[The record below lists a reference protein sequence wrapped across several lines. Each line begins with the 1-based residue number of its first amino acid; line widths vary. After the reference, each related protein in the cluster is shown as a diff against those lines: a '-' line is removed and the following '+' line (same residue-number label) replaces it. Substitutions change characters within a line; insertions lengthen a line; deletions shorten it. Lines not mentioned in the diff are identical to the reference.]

1 MSKTYDF
8 GGWATRNDLKC
19 SDGRVIRQGAFKDQD
34 GVEVPL
40 VWNHN
45 HNEASNVLGH
55 ALLLN
60 RPEGIYTYGSFNDTE
75 AGKLAKMLVTHGDI
89 QHLSIYANQ
98 LKQNGRDVVHGMI
111 REVSLVLAGANP
123 GAYIDTILT
132 HSDDHDEEAIIYNE
146 DFIEHSDG
154 IVIDDDPK
162 EEPEV
167 KETEEV
173 LEHKDKEEEEKD
185 SNKENGEGEPT
196 EEVKEP
202 ENKEEAD
209 KETEEEKPMA
219 NEKEKTVKEV
229 FDTLTEEQK
238 NVVYALIGQAIED
251 AKNEGKD
258 DEDGEEMKHNLFD
271 SETNRNVLTHS
282 DMDEIMKNAKR
293 VGSLKDAYEGY
304 VQENFLQHADDEEDD
319 TYANVDYGMEH
330 INYLFPDA
338 QLVGDR
344 PQVVK
349 REDSWVSKF
358 LNGARHTPFSRVKSV
373 YADLTEDDARAKGYI
388 KGTQKK
394 NEVFPLFKRVTTP
407 TTVYKKQQLDRDDVL
422 DLTFDIVPWLKGEM
436 RGMLNEELAR
446 AALLGDGR
454 DPSSDEKISE
464 SNIRPIY
471 KDTTNDVYA
480 IKVAV
485 DAKEDEEK
493 DAKAFIKAAIK
504 ARADFRGTGKPTLY
518 CTTALMTNMLLLEDN
533 MGRRLYATEAELAT
547 ALRVAEI
554 VEVPVMDAV
563 SREEGGFTYE
573 LEGIIV
579 NPKDYTF
586 GADKGGEVSMFDDFD
601 IDFNQQKYLIE
612 TRCSGAL
619 TTPKSALVI
628 ERKATSEVSA

>member
-1 MSKTYDF
+1 MPQKFDF
-8 GGWATRNDLKC
+8 SGWATKNDIKC
-19 SDGRVIRQGAFKDQD
+19 SDGRTIRRDAFKDQD
-34 GVEVPL
+34 GLVVPL
-40 VWNHN
+40 VWNHM
-45 HNEASNVLGH
+45 HNEPDNVLGH
-55 ALLLN
+55 ALLQN
-60 RPEGIYTYGSFNDTE
+60 RPEGVYAYGKFNDTE
-75 AGKLAKMLVTHGDI
+75 SGQNAKLLVNHGDI
-89 QHLSIYANQ
+89 VSLSIYANH
-98 LKQNGRDVVHGMI
+98 LKQNGGDVIHGSI

-123 GAYIDTILT
+123 GAQIDNIIT
-132 HSDDHDEEAIIYNE
+132 HGESDEDSAVIAFIGRDFSDSFEHTLEFEEDVE
-146 DFIEHSDG
+146 ET
-154 IVIDDDPK
+154 K
-162 EEPEV
+162 EL
-167 KETEEV
+167 KESEE
-173 LEHKDKEEEEKD
+173 LEHKEEKD
-185 SNKENGEGEPT
+185 TDIKDGET
-196 EEVKEP
+196 EA
-202 ENKEEAD
+202 KEE
-209 KETEEEKPMA
+209 KEGVEEMA
-219 NEKEKTVKEV
+219 EEKEKTLKDVL
-229 FDTLTEEQK
+229 DSLTDEQK
-238 NVVYALIGQAIED
+238 RAVVILMEAAKD
-251 AKNEGKD
+251 AKVNKED
-258 DEDGEEMKHNLFD
+258 DEDEEMKHNVFD
-271 SETNRNVLTHS
+271 NETNKNVLTHS

-293 VGSLKDAYEGY
+293 IGSLKDAYEGY
-304 VQENFLQHADDEEDD
+304 VQENFIQHADDDEDD
-319 TYANVDYGMEH
+319 PYANVDYGMEH
-330 INYLFPDA
+330 INVLFPDA

-349 REDSWVSKF
+349 REDSWVSNF

-422 DLTFDIVPWLKGEM
+422 DLTFDIVPWLKAEM

-485 DAKEDEEK
+485 EAGEDEEA
-493 DAKAFIKAAIK
+493 DAKAFINAALK
-504 ARADFRGTGKPTLY
+504 ARADYRGTGKPKLY

-533 MGRRLYATEAELAT
+533 MGRRLYATEDELAT
-547 ALRVAEI
+547 ALRVSEI
-554 VEVPVMDAV
+554 IEVPVMDAV

-628 ERKATSEVSA
+628 EKKATREVSA

>member
-1 MSKTYDF
+1 MPQKFDF
-8 GGWATRNDLKC
+8 SGWATKNDIKC
-19 SDGRVIRQGAFKDQD
+19 SDGRTIRRDAFKDQD
-34 GVEVPL
+34 GLVVPL
-40 VWNHN
+40 VWNHM
-45 HNEASNVLGH
+45 HNEPDNVLGH
-55 ALLLN
+55 ALLQN
-60 RPEGIYTYGSFNDTE
+60 RPEGVYAYGKFNDTE
-75 AGKLAKMLVTHGDI
+75 SGQNAKLLVNHGDI
-89 QHLSIYANQ
+89 VSLSIYANH
-98 LKQNGRDVVHGMI
+98 LKQNGGDVIHGSI

-123 GAYIDTILT
+123 GAQIDNIIT
-132 HSDDHDEEAIIYNE
+132 HGESDEDSAVIAFIGRDFSDSFEHTLEFEEDVE
-146 DFIEHSDG
+146 ET
-154 IVIDDDPK
+154 K
-162 EEPEV
+162 EL
-167 KETEEV
+167 KESEE
-173 LEHKDKEEEEKD
+173 LEHKEEKD
-185 SNKENGEGEPT
+185 TDIKDGET
-196 EEVKEP
+196 EA
-202 ENKEEAD
+202 KEE
-209 KETEEEKPMA
+209 KEGVEEMA
-219 NEKEKTVKEV
+219 EEKEKTLKDVL
-229 FDTLTEEQK
+229 DSLTDEQK
-238 NVVYALIGQAIED
+238 RAVVILMEAAKD
-251 AKNEGKD
+251 AKVNKED
-258 DEDGEEMKHNLFD
+258 DEDEEMKHNVFD
-271 SETNRNVLTHS
+271 NETNKNVLTHS

-293 VGSLKDAYEGY
+293 IGSLKDAYEGY
-304 VQENFLQHADDEEDD
+304 VQENFIQHADDDEDD
-319 TYANVDYGMEH
+319 PYANVDYGMEH

-422 DLTFDIVPWLKGEM
+422 DLTFDIVPWLKAEM

-601 IDFNQQKYLIE
+601 IDFNRQKYLIE

>member
-1 MSKTYDF
+1 MPQKFDF
-8 GGWATRNDLKC
+8 SGWATKNDIKC
-19 SDGRVIRQGAFKDQD
+19 SDGRTIRRDAFKDQD
-34 GVEVPL
+34 GLVVPL
-40 VWNHN
+40 VWNHM
-45 HNEASNVLGH
+45 HNEPDNVLGH
-55 ALLLN
+55 ALLQN
-60 RPEGIYTYGSFNDTE
+60 RPEGVYAYGKFNDTE
-75 AGKLAKMLVTHGDI
+75 SGQNAKLLVNHGDI
-89 QHLSIYANQ
+89 VSLSIYANH
-98 LKQNGRDVVHGMI
+98 LKQNGGDVIHGSI

-123 GAYIDTILT
+123 GAQIDNIIT
-132 HSDDHDEEAIIYNE
+132 HGESDEDSAVIAFIGRDFSDSFEHTLEFEEDVE
-146 DFIEHSDG
+146 ET
-154 IVIDDDPK
+154 K
-162 EEPEV
+162 EL
-167 KETEEV
+167 KESEE
-173 LEHKDKEEEEKD
+173 LEHKEEKD
-185 SNKENGEGEPT
+185 TDIKDGET
-196 EEVKEP
+196 EA
-202 ENKEEAD
+202 KEE
-209 KETEEEKPMA
+209 KEGVEEMA
-219 NEKEKTVKEV
+219 EEKEKTLKDVL
-229 FDTLTEEQK
+229 DSLTDEQK
-238 NVVYALIGQAIED
+238 RAVVILMEAAKD
-251 AKNEGKD
+251 AKVNKED
-258 DEDGEEMKHNLFD
+258 DEDEEMKHNVFD
-271 SETNRNVLTHS
+271 NETNKNVLTHS

-293 VGSLKDAYEGY
+293 IGSLKDAYEGY

-319 TYANVDYGMEH
+319 PYANVDYGMEH

-422 DLTFDIVPWLKGEM
+422 DLTFDIVPWLKAEM

>member
-75 AGKLAKMLVTHGDI
+75 AGRLAKMLVTHGDI

-123 GAYIDTILT
+123 GAYIDTILA

-154 IVIDDDPK
+154 FVIDDDPK
-162 EEPEV
+162 EESEV

-271 SETNRNVLTHS
+271 NETNRNVLTHS
-282 DMDEIMKNAKR
+282 DMNEIMKNAKR

-304 VQENFLQHADDEEDD
+304 VQENFLQHDYEEDP
-319 TYANVDYGMEH
+319 YADVDYGMEH

-344 PQVVK
+344 PQTVK
-349 REDSWVSKF
+349 REDAWVSKF

-373 YADLTEDDARAKGYI
+373 YADITEDDARAKGYI
-388 KGTQKK
+388 KGTEKK

-422 DLTFDIVPWLKGEM
+422 DLTFDIIPWLKAEM
-436 RGMLNEELAR
+436 RGMLNEEIAR
-446 AALLGDGR
+446 AGLLGDGR

-464 SNIRPIY
+464 ANIRPIY
-471 KDTTNDVYA
+471 KDTTNNVYA
-480 IKVAV
+480 MQVAV
-485 DAKEDEEK
+485 TPGEDDDAS
-493 DAKAFIKAAIK
+493 AKAFIKAAIK
-504 ARADFRGTGKPTLY
+504 ARKDFRGTGKPTLF
-518 CTTALMTNMLLLEDN
+518 CTTDLLTNMLLLEDN
-533 MGRRLYATEAELAT
+533 MGRQLFDSEEALAT
-547 ALRVAEI
+547 KLRVAEV
-554 VEVPVMDAV
+554 VEVPPMDNV
-563 SREEGGFTYE
+563 SREDGGFTYT
-573 LEGIIV
+573 LAGIIV
-579 NPKDYTF
+579 NPKDYTY

-619 TTPKSALVI
+619 TTPKSAIVL
-628 ERKATSEVSA
+628 EFKDNSEVSA

>member
-1 MSKTYDF
+1 MPQKFDF
-8 GGWATRNDLKC
+8 SGWATKNDIKC
-19 SDGRVIRQGAFKDQD
+19 SDGRTIRRDAFKDQD
-34 GVEVPL
+34 GLIVPL
-40 VWNHN
+40 VWNHM
-45 HNEASNVLGH
+45 HNEPDNVLGH
-55 ALLLN
+55 ALLQN
-60 RPEGIYTYGSFNDTE
+60 RPEGVYAYGKFNDTE
-75 AGKLAKMLVTHGDI
+75 SGQNAKLLVNHGDI
-89 QHLSIYANQ
+89 VSLSIYANH
-98 LKQNGRDVVHGMI
+98 LKQNGGDVIHGSI

-123 GAYIDTILT
+123 GAQIDNIIT
-132 HSDDHDEEAIIYNE
+132 HGEGDEDSAVIAFIGRDFSDSFEHTLEFEEE
-146 DFIEHSDG
+146 IEEEKEG
-154 IVIDDDPK
+154 AAEEVK
-162 EEPEV
+162 VEEPAS
-167 KETEEV
+167 EELEE
-173 LEHKDKEEEEKD
+173 LEHKDNEKDADEGTEAKEEKEGAKEMADEK
-185 SNKENGEGEPT
+185 N
-196 EEVKEP
+196 
-202 ENKEEAD
+202 
-209 KETEEEKPMA
+209 
-219 NEKEKTVKEV
+219 KTVQDV
-229 FDTLTEEQK
+229 IDTMTEEQK
-238 NVVYALIGQAIED
+238 TVMYALIGQALED
-251 AKNEGKD
+251 AKANKED
-258 DEDGEEMKHNLFD
+258 DEDEEMKHNVFD
-271 SETNRNVLTHS
+271 SETNKNVLTHS

-293 VGSLKDAYEGY
+293 IGSLKDAYEGY
-304 VQENFLQHADDEEDD
+304 VQENFIQHADDDEDD
-319 TYANVDYGMEH
+319 PYANVDYGMEH
-330 INYLFPDA
+330 IDVLFPDA

-422 DLTFDIVPWLKGEM
+422 DLTFDIVPWLKAEM

>member
-1 MSKTYDF
+1 MPQKFDF
-8 GGWATRNDLKC
+8 SGWATKNDIKC
-19 SDGRVIRQGAFKDQD
+19 SDGRTIRRDAFKDQD
-34 GVEVPL
+34 GLVVPL
-40 VWNHN
+40 VWNHM
-45 HNEASNVLGH
+45 HNEPDNVLGH
-55 ALLLN
+55 ALLQN
-60 RPEGIYTYGSFNDTE
+60 RPEGVYAYGKFNDTE
-75 AGKLAKMLVTHGDI
+75 SGQNAKLLVNHGDI
-89 QHLSIYANQ
+89 VSLSIYANH
-98 LKQNGRDVVHGMI
+98 LKQNGGDVIHGSI

-123 GAYIDTILT
+123 GAQIDNIIT
-132 HSDDHDEEAIIYNE
+132 HGESDEDSAVIAFIGRDFSDSFEHTLEFEEDVE
-146 DFIEHSDG
+146 ET
-154 IVIDDDPK
+154 K
-162 EEPEV
+162 EL
-167 KETEEV
+167 KESEE
-173 LEHKDKEEEEKD
+173 LEHKEEKD
-185 SNKENGEGEPT
+185 TDIKDGET
-196 EEVKEP
+196 EA
-202 ENKEEAD
+202 KEE
-209 KETEEEKPMA
+209 KEGVEEMA
-219 NEKEKTVKEV
+219 EEKEKTLKDVL
-229 FDTLTEEQK
+229 DSLTDEQK
-238 NVVYALIGQAIED
+238 RAVVILMEAAKD
-251 AKNEGKD
+251 AKVNKED
-258 DEDGEEMKHNLFD
+258 DEDEEMKHNVFD
-271 SETNRNVLTHS
+271 NETNKNVLTHS

-293 VGSLKDAYEGY
+293 IGSLKDAYEGY

-319 TYANVDYGMEH
+319 PYANVDYGMEH

-422 DLTFDIVPWLKGEM
+422 DLTFDIVPWLKAEM

-446 AALLGDGR
+446 AALLGDSR